1 MDYKL
6 RPNNGKIRYI
16 TKQISANV
24 ETETQLSSAE
34 WMLNEGKPFRSDEFE
49 GFPVGVEINGTKY
62 FFAGEWPV
70 APKKRKTRRKKDAVC
85 GNDYCELE

>member
-1 MDYKL
+1 MEYKL
-6 RPNNGKIRYI
+6 RSINGRIRYI
-16 TKQISANV
+16 TKQDNANV
-24 ETETQLSSAE
+24 EAETSLNSAE

-49 GFPVGVEINGTKY
+49 GFPIGVEVNKSLY

-70 APKKRKTRRKKDAVC
+70 EPKKRRKRRIKDAVC